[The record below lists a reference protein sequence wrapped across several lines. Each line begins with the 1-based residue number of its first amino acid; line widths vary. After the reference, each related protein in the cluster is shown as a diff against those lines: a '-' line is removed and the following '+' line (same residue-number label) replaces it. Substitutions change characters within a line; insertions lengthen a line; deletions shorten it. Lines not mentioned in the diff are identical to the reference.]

1 MNKNVDIRKSQLVLD
16 VKVMG
21 PIIRIPIDL
30 EQEWQLNMG
39 VLEIQSID
47 TNYMIQLKDFIFMY
61 KMSGNGGYEYYLME
75 NRQLVID
82 IKLAE

>member
-21 PIIRIPIDL
+21 PIIRIPIDID
-30 EQEWQLNMG
+30 QEWQLNMG

-47 TNYMIQLKDFIFMY
+47 TNYSIQLKDFIFMY
-61 KMSGNGGYEYYLME
+61 KMSNGGYEYYLME

-82 IKLAE
+82 IRL